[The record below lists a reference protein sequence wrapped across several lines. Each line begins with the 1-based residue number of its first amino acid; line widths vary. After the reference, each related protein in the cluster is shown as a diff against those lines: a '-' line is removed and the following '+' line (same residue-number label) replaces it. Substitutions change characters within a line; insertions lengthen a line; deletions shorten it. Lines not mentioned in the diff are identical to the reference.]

1 MLCRSQNPTQAND
14 NTGESSC
21 WKPHPHEHNYLI
33 DHLDEIEA
41 VIVDLSFNV
50 QDDRWLV
57 YCTACGH
64 EHLDLPETDERIS
77 IGEPDPFHQAA

>member
-1 MLCRSQNPTQAND
+1 MLETA
-14 NTGESSC
+14 
-21 WKPHPHEHNYLI
+21 PHEHNYLI

-57 YCTACGH
+57 YCTACG
-64 EHLDLPETDERIS
+64 LWGGDCFDTRQKRD
-77 IGEPDPFHQAA
+77 G

>member
-1 MLCRSQNPTQAND
+1 MLSD
-14 NTGESSC
+14 
-21 WKPHPHEHNYLI
+21 L
-33 DHLDEIEA
+33 EIEA

>member
-1 MLCRSQNPTQAND
+1 MLETA
-14 NTGESSC
+14 
-21 WKPHPHEHNYLI
+21 PHEHNYLI

-50 QDDRWLV
+50 RDDRWLV

>member
-1 MLCRSQNPTQAND
+1 MPVT
-14 NTGESSC
+14 E
-21 WKPHPHEHNYLI
+21 PHPGKRQHRRVVILETAPHEHNYLI

>member
-1 MLCRSQNPTQAND
+1 MLETA
-14 NTGESSC
+14 
-21 WKPHPHEHNYLI
+21 PHEHNYLI

-64 EHLDLPETDERIS
+64 EHLDLPGDRRT
-77 IGEPDPFHQAA
+77 HQHRRAGPVPPGRLSFPSA